1 MSTSIGHTFLYNLI
15 ILFIIIIFAF
25 LSGTLSYYKAFKVNN
40 RIVYI
45 IEKYEGYNEFA
56 KTEIDTLLSNLG
68 YSVESPNCK
77 TDYKKMYLVDNFEYN
92 YKYCVYIEEEKGYV
106 LFDIP
111 AGGTCDSHTNEL
123 IKAIKSNNQIVIT
136 VKKVFEATTL
146 ETETYNYT
154 FNYLFHFSHLLL
166 LNLFIIY

>member
-56 KTEIDTLLSNLG
+56 KTQIDTLLSNLG
-68 YSVESPNCK
+68 YSVENPNCK

-92 YKYCVYIEEEKGYV
+92 YKYCVYIEEENPAKDQYFTYGV
-106 LFDIP
+106 LTYMQIDLPLINMLNIP
-111 AGGTCDSHTNEL
+111 IFTRT
-123 IKAIKSNNQIVIT
+123 NQIYKFT
-136 VKKVFEATTL
+136 STKPL
-146 ETETYNYT
+146 
-154 FNYLFHFSHLLL
+154 
-166 LNLFIIY
+166 

>member
-56 KTEIDTLLSNLG
+56 KTEIETLLSNLG
-68 YSVESPNCK
+68 YSV
-77 TDYKKMYLVDNFEYN
+77 
-92 YKYCVYIEEEKGYV
+92 
-106 LFDIP
+106 
-111 AGGTCDSHTNEL
+111 
-123 IKAIKSNNQIVIT
+123 
-136 VKKVFEATTL
+136 
-146 ETETYNYT
+146 
-154 FNYLFHFSHLLL
+154 
-166 LNLFIIY
+166 